1 MEQGTRTR
9 TTAATHMNANSS
21 RSHMLII
28 LQLKQ
33 VQEPYVC
40 ILETLAVCVLK
51 KAPNIIHSQIF
62 SKENITKQSTVNL
75 VDLAGSERQRLSGS
89 EADRLK
95 EGTAIN
101 LSLTTLGNVIRFL
114 GSSGLSAPL
123 HRRLTR
129 LCAPPAPWL
138 TWQRG
143 RRAST
148 CPTGTPSSPSCSSL
162 RWEATVAPS
171 W

>member
-33 VQEPYVC
+33 VSGSTVSCTPLHSPRFSYYFLMLELCHLPRRVRVSPYRYMCQNAIFRFLQDFVIDVTVTSC
-40 ILETLAVCVLK
+40 
-51 KAPNIIHSQIF
+51 QIF
-62 SKENITKQSTVNL
+62 SKESITKQSNINL
-75 VDLAGSERQRLSGS
+75 VDLAGSERQRSSGS

-101 LSLTTLGNVIRFL
+101 LSLTTLGNVIRL
-114 GSSGLSAPL
+114 AW
-123 HRRLTR
+123 
-129 LCAPPAPWL
+129 C
-138 TWQRG
+138 
-143 RRAST
+143 
-148 CPTGTPSSPSCSSL
+148 
-162 RWEATVAPS
+162 
-171 W
+171 

>member
-9 TTAATHMNANSS
+9 TTAATHMNNNSS

-33 VQEPYVC
+33 VQLLWAWKERRRLPLSVLSRPPRQ
-40 ILETLAVCVLK
+40 IL
-51 KAPNIIHSQIF
+51 

-75 VDLAGSERQRLSGS
+75 VDLAGSERQRLSWS

-101 LSLTTLGNVIRFL
+101 LSLATLGNVVR
-114 GSSGLSAPL
+114 
-123 HRRLTR
+123 
-129 LCAPPAPWL
+129 
-138 TWQRG
+138 
-143 RRAST
+143 
-148 CPTGTPSSPSCSSL
+148 
-162 RWEATVAPS
+162 
-171 W
+171 

>member
-1 MEQGTRTR
+1 MQVDQLMEQGTRTR

-33 VQEPYVC
+33 VQEPYVY
-40 ILETLAVCVLK
+40 ILETLLSVSE
-51 KAPNIIHSQIF
+51 KALDIIHSQIF

-114 GSSGLSAPL
+114 GSSA
-123 HRRLTR
+123 LT
-129 LCAPPAPWL
+129 P
-138 TWQRG
+138 
-143 RRAST
+143 
-148 CPTGTPSSPSCSSL
+148 PTGCLL
-162 RWEATVAPS
+162 RS
-171 W
+171 IGG